1 MPIRAGLQSLELSD
15 WADKARLMGT
25 TASNKIICRTAAVV
39 TGLIALSAYA
49 GVGGLLGGGI
59 SFGET
64 IDARLPFGSLILAG
78 LALLAIV
85 AVPMT
90 VAAMAAAKGTQRGPD
105 LVFAAGL
112 LLVVWIGVE
121 LAFIKAYSWFH
132 PTYLAAAV
140 VVLGLGWL
148 MDRHGSARLAALSRR
163 LIDI

>member
-1 MPIRAGLQSLELSD
+1 MA
-15 WADKARLMGT
+15 M
-25 TASNKIICRTAAVV
+25 TASNKIIRVAAAAV

-49 GVGGLLGGGI
+49 GTVGLLGGGI
-59 SFGET
+59 SFGEA
-64 IDARLPFGSLILAG
+64 IDARLPFDSLMLAG

-90 VAAMAAAKGTQRGPD
+90 VAAVAAAKGTHYGPD

-140 VVLGLGWL
+140 AVLGLGWL
-148 MDRHGSARLAALSRR
+148 MDRHGSTPTRRTADDDHAAERGPSSLPRR
-163 LIDI
+163 AG

>member
-1 MPIRAGLQSLELSD
+1 
-15 WADKARLMGT
+15 MGT
-25 TASNKIICRTAAVV
+25 TASNKIIRRTAAVG

-49 GVGGLLGGGI
+49 GVVGLLGGGI

-90 VAAMAAAKGTQRGPD
+90 IASVAAAKGTHHGPD

-112 LLVVWIGVE
+112 LLVIWIGVE

-132 PTYLAAAV
+132 PTYLVAAI
-140 VVLGLGWL
+140 VVLSLGWL
-148 MDRHGSARLAALSRR
+148 MIRAHSGHASQISSAPRWNRLPVERTVSGRG
-163 LIDI
+163 

>member
-1 MPIRAGLQSLELSD
+1 MR
-15 WADKARLMGT
+15 T
-25 TASNKIICRTAAVV
+25 TASDKIIRRTAAAV

-49 GVGGLLGGGI
+49 VGLLGGGI
-59 SFGET
+59 SFGAT
-64 IDARLPFGSLILAG
+64 IDARLPYGSLLLAG

-85 AVPMT
+85 ALPMT
-90 VAAMAAAKGTQRGPD
+90 VAAVAAAKDTHHSPD
-105 LVFAAGL
+105 LVFAGL

-148 MDRHGSARLAALSRR
+148 MDHQGSAPIPRAADNDDPAAERR
-163 LIDI
+163 PSGQPRRAG

>member
-1 MPIRAGLQSLELSD
+1 MP
-15 WADKARLMGT
+15 
-25 TASNKIICRTAAVV
+25 
-39 TGLIALSAYA
+39 SAYA
-49 GVGGLLGGGI
+49 VGLLGGGI
-59 SFGET
+59 SFGAT
-64 IDARLPFGSLILAG
+64 IDARLPYGSLLLAG

-85 AVPMT
+85 ALPMT
-90 VAAMAAAKGTQRGPD
+90 VAAVAAAKDTHHSPD

-148 MDRHGSARLAALSRR
+148 MDHQGSAPIPRAADNDDPAAERR
-163 LIDI
+163 PSGQPRRAG